1 MIRSIGFRS
10 ALVFILFLSFIE
22 AFTGPLQQ
30 GKRAGTNLTRTQCI
44 LCWKRIYL
52 RGRNISHVTA
62 NGSNQ
67 QLPQTTHFRKHQN
80 KVLKNGVKLQEQ
92 TRL

>member
-10 ALVFILFLSFIE
+10 ALVFILFLSFSE
-22 AFTGPLQQ
+22 AFTGPLQP
-30 GKRAGTNLTRTQCI
+30 GKRAGTNRTQCI

-67 QLPQTTHFRKHQN
+67 QLPQTTHIRKHQN
-80 KVLKNGVKLQEQ
+80 KVFKNGVKLQEQ